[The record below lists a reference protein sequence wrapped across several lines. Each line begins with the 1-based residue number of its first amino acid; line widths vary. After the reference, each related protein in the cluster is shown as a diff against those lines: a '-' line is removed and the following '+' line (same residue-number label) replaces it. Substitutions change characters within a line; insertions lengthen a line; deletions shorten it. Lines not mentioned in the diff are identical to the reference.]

1 MRLNRCLLL
10 IGLVMVA
17 VVIQSAAVEAD
28 PQEIV
33 LGEAVMITAEVVA
46 IDYVDRSLALLGPE
60 GNVVVVEVGYEA
72 RNFDEIELG
81 DELKVKYFEAVAVY
95 IEMHGNKPDASAGL
109 VAARSAAGDKPAGI
123 VVETVD
129 ISAKVHSIDRSTRS
143 VTLKLHDG
151 RVITTIVDKSVE
163 IYERLEIGDL
173 VHVRHTEA
181 IAIAVD

>member
-10 IGLVMVA
+10 IGLVTVA
-17 VVIQSAAVEAD
+17 ILIQSAAVQAD
-28 PQEIV
+28 PEEIV

-46 IDYVDRSLALLGPE
+46 IDYVDRALALLGPE

-72 RNFDEIELG
+72 RNFYEIEVG

-95 IEMHGNKPDASAGL
+95 IDMHGNKPDASAGL
-109 VAARSAAGDKPAGI
+109 VTARSAAGEKPAAI
-123 VVETVD
+123 AVETVD
-129 ISAKVHSIDRSTRS
+129 ISARVHSIDRSKRS

-151 RVITTIVDKSVE
+151 RVLTTKVDKSVE
-163 IYERLEIGDL
+163 IYDRLKKGDL

-181 IAIAVD
+181 IAISVN